1 MSQNTP
7 SAADLDLL
15 RRYDTPTIC
24 NVIEL
29 FHIRPRQTGYMDG
42 RIRACFPEMPPMVG
56 FASTAT
62 FRSAAPPA
70 TGNVYSSLD
79 RHIAAFAGVPAP
91 PVAVIQDLDDP
102 AVSATFGEVMC
113 TVYRRFGAAGLITS
127 GAARDLDQ
135 VRRLAFPCFSNGAI
149 CSHGYAHFVD
159 VGIPVRVGGAAIAPG
174 ELLHGDCNGVTTIP
188 VEIACDVAHA
198 GAEYCAAEQVVLDYC
213 KGPDVTA
220 AGLGEARAECARMLA
235 ALSERVRCKGKPA

>member
-1 MSQNTP
+1 MTQNTP
-7 SAADLDLL
+7 SPADLEVL

-29 FHIRPRQTGYMDG
+29 FNIRPRQTGYMDA

-56 FASTAT
+56 FAATAT

-70 TGNVYSSLD
+70 SGNVYSSLD
-79 RHIAAFAGVPAP
+79 RHVATFAQVPGP
-91 PVAVIQDLDDP
+91 PIAVIQDLDDP
-102 AVSATFGEVMC
+102 AASATFGEVMC

-135 VRRLAFPCFSNGAI
+135 VRRLGFPCFSNGAI

-159 VGIPVRVGGAAIAPG
+159 VGAPVRIGGVAIAPG
-174 ELLHGDCNGVTTIP
+174 DLLHGDCNGVTTIP
-188 VEIACDVAHA
+188 IEIASDVAHA
-198 GAEYCAAEQVVLDYC
+198 CADYCAAEQVVLDYC
-213 KGPDVTA
+213 KRSDA
-220 AGLGEARAECARMLA
+220 AVPGLAEARAECARMLA
-235 ALSERVRCKGKPA
+235 ALGEQVRRSS